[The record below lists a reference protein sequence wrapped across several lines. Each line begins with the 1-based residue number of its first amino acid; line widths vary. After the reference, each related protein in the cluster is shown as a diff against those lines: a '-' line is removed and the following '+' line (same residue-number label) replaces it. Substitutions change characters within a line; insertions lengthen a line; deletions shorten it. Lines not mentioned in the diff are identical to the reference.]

1 MVAMM
6 VMVIRI
12 AGMIPLISSLP
23 ILTSASSPKITS
35 ATLVG
40 NSIDSVPEIAT
51 TPAAIFGS

>member
-1 MVAMM
+1 MVN
-6 VMVIRI
+6 VIRI
-12 AGMIPLISSLP
+12 AGMIPLIRSLP

-51 TPAAIFGS
+51 TPAAILGS

>member
-1 MVAMM
+1 MM
-6 VMVIRI
+6 VMVTRI
-12 AGMIPLISSLP
+12 AGMMPLIRGLP
-23 ILTSASSPKITS
+23 MFTSASRPKITS